1 MTMTAPH
8 IKEAER
14 TGGQQSTI
22 LDVEFCDDLRCPG
35 SHEDI
40 SICDCGRSVHSKC
53 REVCEKCGEIGCINC
68 MVVIEKGFICQE
80 CE

>member
-1 MTMTAPH
+1 MQNMTAPY
-8 IKEAER
+8 IREAER
-14 TGGQQSTI
+14 GDRPSVI
-22 LDVEFCDDLRCPG
+22 LDVELCSDPRCPG

-40 SICDCGRSVHSKC
+40 DICDCGRSIHNKC

-68 MVVIEKGFICQE
+68 MEVIEDGFVCRE